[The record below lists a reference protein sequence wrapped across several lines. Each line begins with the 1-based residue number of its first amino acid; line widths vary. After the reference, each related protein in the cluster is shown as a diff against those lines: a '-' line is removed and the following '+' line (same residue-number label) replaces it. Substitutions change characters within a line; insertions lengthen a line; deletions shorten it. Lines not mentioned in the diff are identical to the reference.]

1 MIGKS
6 YHLFY
11 LSFNIYID
19 NIYKM
24 KLKQTIKR
32 ILNEEFNILNEGRYS
47 EPVREITRDVMREI
61 MSFLN
66 TRKSK
71 IKWSQEY
78 TQETFD
84 EDEYQETFDVRL
96 KVKKVDSEEPYD
108 IDAAQDWD
116 DDGIEII
123 ELNIEMNPK
132 LFTKSLINKFQ
143 GELKDVIRH
152 EIEHLYQSLNPNK
165 KVKFTDNENFVE
177 EVLSPRELP
186 AYIQGFYSQAKT
198 RKMYM
203 DDIIDEWANDRTKQ
217 FDSIEDKEYVKS
229 ELKKFGN
236 KLLPQANWR

>member
-1 MIGKS
+1 
-6 YHLFY
+6 L
-11 LSFNIYID
+11 
-19 NIYKM
+19 
-24 KLKQTIKR
+24 
-32 ILNEEFNILNEGRYS
+32 
-47 EPVREITRDVMREI
+47 
-61 MSFLN
+61 
-66 TRKSK
+66 
-71 IKWSQEY
+71 
-78 TQETFD
+78 
-84 EDEYQETFDVRL
+84 RL
-96 KVKKVDSEEPYD
+96 KVKKVDTEEPYD

-229 ELKKFGN
+229 ELKKFGK

>member
-1 MIGKS
+1 
-6 YHLFY
+6 
-11 LSFNIYID
+11 
-19 NIYKM
+19 M

-32 ILNEEFNILNEGRYS
+32 ILNEEFNILNEGRYA
-47 EPVREITRDVMREI
+47 EPVREITRDVMKEI

-84 EDEYQETFDVRL
+84 EYEENFDVRL
-96 KVKKVDSEEPYD
+96 KVKKIDSDEPYD

-116 DDGIEII
+116 ENLSTDTI
-123 ELNIEMNPK
+123 ELNIEINPK

-143 GELKDVIRH
+143 AELKDTIRH
-152 EIEHLYQSLNPNK
+152 EMEHLSQNNNPNK
-165 KVKFTDNENFVE
+165 NVELTDYDNFVD
-177 EVLSPRELP
+177 EVLSSRELP
-186 AYIQGFYSQAKT
+186 AYIQGFYTQAKT

-203 DDIIDEWANDRTKQ
+203 DDVIDEWANDRIKQ

-229 ELKKFGN
+229 ELKKFGK
-236 KLLPQANWR
+236 KLLPQAKWR